1 MFKKGYANVFKGDA
15 NWAAIKTPAGKIY
28 SWDGK
33 STYVKNPPYFDGM
46 TMTPAPLGDIK
57 GARALAVLGDSVTTD
72 HISPAGNISKSSPA
86 AKYLLAQGVQVVD
99 FNSYGAR
106 RGNHEVMMRGT
117 FANIRLRNLLLP
129 GTEGGVTL
137 HIPSGEQM
145 SIFDASV
152 KYKAAGTPLVIL
164 AGKEYGTGSSRDWA
178 AKGTM
183 LLGVKAVIAE
193 SFERIHRSNLIGM
206 GVLPLQY
213 KHGRQR
219 AKPRAH
225 RQGNLRNRGAEPR
238 RGEDRQSH
246 RQGRRWQNH
255 RIRGAPAHRYSEGTR
270 LLPARRNPAIRVA
283 AARGAQ
289 EGGMTSLSMYQA
301 TVPTCTRALNSLAA
315 ILEKAAG
322 YAESRKI
329 DTAVLL
335 QTRLYPDMLPL
346 STQIYIANDIAAGG
360 AARLA
365 GAPVPAFDGKDK
377 TLAELIANTRRTVE
391 YLATLKPQQF
401 EGSEDRTINWQT
413 RTSTKSMQGM
423 PYLLGHVLPN
433 VFFHVTTAYNILR
446 QAGLDIGKQDYLG
459 SG

>member
-1 MFKKGYANVFKGDA
+1 MYLKDIWPSAKDVAAAVAASVDSAMFKKGYANVFKGDA

-46 TMTPAPLGDIK
+46 TMTPAPLVDIK

-213 KHGRQR
+213 KPGDSAQ
-219 AKPRAH
+219 
-225 RQGNLRNRGAEPR
+225 NLGLTGKETFEIVGLNRGAAKT
-238 RGEDRQSH
+238 RQSH

-270 LLPARRNPAIRVA
+270 LLPARRNFAIRVA

-315 ILEKAAG
+315 ILEKAAA

-335 QTRLYPDMLPL
+335 QTRLVPRH
-346 STQIYIANDIAAGG
+346 AALEH
-360 AARLA
+360 ADLHR
-365 GAPVPAFDGKDK
+365 
-377 TLAELIANTRRTVE
+377 E
-391 YLATLKPQQF
+391 
-401 EGSEDRTINWQT
+401 
-413 RTSTKSMQGM
+413 
-423 PYLLGHVLPN
+423 
-433 VFFHVTTAYNILR
+433 
-446 QAGLDIGKQDYLG
+446 
-459 SG
+459 